1 MSSQPQHPIT
11 SSSSFNNSGAGIFSA
26 NTGSGP
32 QNNNNAGGTQ
42 NNNYNYNS
50 VNYNEPNRNRCLDDL
65 RWIHPTVEKRRIEQT
80 KGGLLKDSYRWVL
93 DHEHFQRW
101 RDDNDTEFLWIKGDA
116 GKGKTMLMCGII
128 NELSAQMPAQTHTRI
143 VSFFL
148 CQNTDSR
155 LNHASAV
162 LRGLIFGL
170 ADQQPSLISHIQRR
184 WDDTGR
190 RLFDDANAFYTL
202 SQILSDMLCDPHTQG
217 CYLMIDAL
225 DECTTDLS
233 QLLCFITEPRSAS
246 TNVKWIV
253 SSRNN
258 YDIVRQLCLDDPQ
271 TRLSLELNAEHVA
284 QAIDTFIDYKVAK
297 LFPLKRNEA
306 LRDEIRLEMRQKADG
321 TFLWVALVAQ
331 ELGKV
336 SSWMAPIVVR
346 QKLPGL
352 LSLYREMLRRI
363 ETMEGEDSELCCVAI
378 ATATTAYRPLSLCEL
393 RVLSGLPTNVS
404 DDLQS
409 LMEQCASFI
418 TIRDEYVYLIHQ
430 SVKDFLTTEASPII
444 FRRGLE
450 TTHRA
455 MFSTSIHFLNDA
467 LRPNMYNLRD
477 WGISIDDVRQPEPD
491 PLAAARYSCTHWV
504 DHLIDAES
512 CKTTPLDNHLGDID
526 AKMVQEFLQN
536 RYLYWIEALSLLRD
550 MQKGM
555 IAITKLE
562 MLLDVPT
569 RRDLF
574 NIVWDARRFILS
586 HGWAIANAPLQAY
599 ASALIFSP
607 RLSETRKQFGKHAP
621 NWIVTTSA
629 IESNWNACQAT
640 LEGHSEQVG
649 SVAFSP
655 DSKSIASGS
664 LDGTIKIW
672 DAITGHCKMT
682 IADHDGEVKS
692 IAFSPDSQYL
702 AWESRTT
709 LSIWNSSTGHSTR
722 RLIDYDSKLRTVAFS
737 LDSTLL
743 ASKSSVGIWDTRS
756 GDRKWALPA
765 VFHAAEALA
774 FLPDGQRLASADI
787 RGLRISNL
795 RTGKVE
801 ASPYPGRN
809 GFSDGNAF
817 SADGR
822 YYAFKQYDK
831 VMVLDTTIYCCVR
844 EIGAD
849 LARLLV
855 LSSDGQYLALALNRT
870 VQIWDIKTGQCAATV
885 ASHLSP
891 VHVAVAFSPNN
902 RYLASSSLHGT
913 VRVWDITRSGRE
925 KEVVEYNRGPF
936 RSVNLSPCT
945 RYIASVEE
953 DETVK
958 IWDAQTGCVK
968 VTQESD
974 GYLDL
979 STLFSPNGKILAVS
993 RGGLV
998 EIWDTAAGS
1007 CNVTL
1012 ECDIYPI
1019 YSVTFSPDSRHLGSV
1034 DANGGIF
1041 IWDTVTGREIISLT
1055 EHFLSAPTLAFSPNG
1070 QLLASAS
1077 DNRVKIWDTVMGDFK
1092 AMIDLT
1098 TASETISFDETGIYL
1113 RTDAVTFD
1121 LSDPTQPVAIAHVY
1135 GVLPPS
1141 YQQNRYGISKNGV
1154 WITHK
1159 GRNLLWLPSE
1169 YRTPIFSIVGST
1181 VTLGCVDGRLLVFRF
1196 SGTVLVGDHACRGD

>member
-1 MSSQPQHPIT
+1 MSSRPQHPSV
-11 SSSSFNNSGAGIFSA
+11 SSSSFNNSGAGTFSA

-50 VNYNEPNRNRCLDDL
+50 VTYNEPNRNRCLDDP
-65 RWIHPTVEKRRIEQT
+65 RWIHPAVEKRRIEQT

-101 RDDNDTEFLWIKGDA
+101 RDDNTTEFLWIKGDA

-128 NELSAQMPAQTHTRI
+128 NELSTQTPTREHKRI

-155 LNHASAV
+155 LNHATAV

-170 ADQQPSLISHIQRR
+170 ADQQPSLISHIERK

-190 RLFDDANAFYTL
+190 RLFDDANTFYNL
-202 SQILSDMLCDPHTQG
+202 SQILSDMLGDLHTQG

-258 YDIVRQLCLDDPQ
+258 YDIVRQLFLDDPQ
-271 TRLSLELNAEHVA
+271 TRLSLELNAEHVT
-284 QAIDTFIDYKVAK
+284 QAINTFIDYKVAK
-297 LFPLKRNEA
+297 LFPLERNEA
-306 LRDEIRLEMRQKADG
+306 LRDEVRVEMRDKADG

-336 SSWMAPIVVR
+336 SSWNAPSVVR

-352 LSLYREMLRRI
+352 LPLYREMLGQI
-363 ETMEGEDSELCCVAI
+363 EAMKEEDSELCCVAI

-404 DDLQS
+404 DDLLS
-409 LMEQCASFI
+409 LLEQCASFI
-418 TIRDEYVYLIHQ
+418 TIRDNYVYLIHQ

-450 TTHRA
+450 TTHRT
-455 MFSTSIHFLNDA
+455 MFSKSIQILNDT
-467 LRPNMYNLRD
+467 LRHDMYNLRD
-477 WGISIDDVRQPEPD
+477 LGISIDDVRQPEPD

-504 DHLIDAES
+504 DHLNDAEL
-512 CKTTPLDNHLGDID
+512 CKTPPLQNQLGEID
-526 AKMVQEFLQN
+526 AKMVQGFLQN
-536 RYLYWIEALSLLRD
+536 KYLYWIEALSLLRD
-550 MQKGM
+550 IHKGM
-555 IAITKLE
+555 TAIIKLE
-562 MLLDVPT
+562 MSLDVAT
-569 RRDLF
+569 RRYLFDL
-574 NIVWDARRFILS
+574 VWDARRFIIS

-607 RLSETRKQFGKHAP
+607 RLSNTRNVFEKHAP
-621 NWIVTTSA
+621 DWLVTTSA
-629 IESNWNACQAT
+629 IENHWDACQAT
-640 LEGHSEQVG
+640 LEGHSKDVN

-664 LDGTIKIW
+664 RDGTIKIW
-672 DAITGHCKMT
+672 DAVTGHCKMT
-682 IADHDGEVKS
+682 IADPDGEVKS

-702 AWESRTT
+702 AWESQIT
-709 LSIWNSSTGHSTR
+709 LSIWNSSTDYWTG
-722 RLIDYDSKLRTVAFS
+722 RLIDYHSEYGTVAFS
-737 LDSTLL
+737 PDSTLF
-743 ASKSSVGIWDTRS
+743 ASTSSAGIWDTRS
-756 GDRKWALPA
+756 GDWKWALPA
-765 VFHAAEALA
+765 AAIQADALA

-801 ASPYPGRN
+801 APHYPGGN
-809 GFSDGNAF
+809 GFLDGHAF

-822 YYAFKQYDK
+822 YFAFKEDDR
-831 VMVLDTTIYCCVR
+831 VMVLDTTTSRCVR
-844 EIGAD
+844 EIHAAMG
-849 LARLLV
+849 RHLV
-855 LSSDGQYLALALNRT
+855 LSSDGQYLALACNGS
-870 VQIWDIKTGQCAATV
+870 VEIWDIKTGQCAATI

-891 VHVAVAFSPNN
+891 SHVGVAFSPNN
-902 RYLASSSLHGT
+902 GYLASSSLHGT
-913 VRVWDITRSGRE
+913 IRVWDITRSGCE
-925 KEVVEYNRGPF
+925 KEIIEGICAPF
-936 RSVNLSPCT
+936 QSLSLSPCT

-953 DETVK
+953 FGTLK
-958 IWDAQTGCVK
+958 IWDAQTGCFNVDH
-968 VTQESD
+968 ESGHYSD
-974 GYLDL
+974 P
-979 STLFSPNGKILAVS
+979 SVLFSPNGKMLAVS
-993 RGGLV
+993 RWKSI
-998 EIWDTAAGS
+998 EIWDSAAGS

-1012 ECDIYPI
+1012 ECGVFLFR
-1019 YSVTFSPDSRHLGSV
+1019 SVTFSPDSRYLASV
-1034 DANGGIF
+1034 NPDGNISM
-1041 IWDTVTGREIISLT
+1041 WDTITGRKLISLT
-1055 EHFLSAPTLAFSPNG
+1055 ERFLSGPTLAFSPNG

-1098 TASETISFDETGIYL
+1098 TASKTISFDETGIYL

-1121 LSDPTQPVAIAHVY
+1121 LSDPTQPVAIAHAL
-1135 GVLPPS
+1135 GLLTPS
-1141 YQQNRYGISKNGV
+1141 YQQNQYGISKNRV
-1154 WITHK
+1154 WITCN

-1169 YRTPIFSIVGST
+1169 YRTSIFSIVGST
-1181 VTLGCVDGRLLVFRF
+1181 VAIGCVDGRLLVFRF
-1196 SGTVLVGDHACRGD
+1196 SG